1 MQCNEQISK
10 EAETKKDEYMKQT
23 WLFFLFTLMGLML
36 VACGGAPGTVSE
48 QSGGNAETIQEK
60 PFTLDQ
66 LVATD
71 PDTVQLAAGK
81 VQLIEFFAYW

>member
-1 MQCNEQISK
+1 MWIIFLLALTLPACTSTPAPADTASENP
-10 EAETKKDEYMKQT
+10 AET
-23 WLFFLFTLMGLML
+23 G
-36 VACGGAPGTVSE
+36 
-48 QSGGNAETIQEK
+48 K

-71 PDTVQLAAGK
+71 PSTVQLAAGK

>member
-1 MQCNEQISK
+1 
-10 EAETKKDEYMKQT
+10 MKRT
-23 WLFFLFTLMGLML
+23 WLIILFTLLTL
-36 VACGGAPGTVSE
+36 ILAACTPESSSQTSD
-48 QSGGNAETIQEK
+48 QPDLSAEE

-71 PDTVQLAAGK
+71 PGTVQLAAGK